1 MENDIIQQIKN
12 TDFLDSSLHL
22 FIDFCNEKEYQ
33 NYLKPNVPL
42 SALERRSEL
51 EVRAQKN
58 GDVRFFPT
66 VEVIQ
71 PSPTADLVVAL
82 ADVLHN
88 VSAFKGCPVEWW
100 NEQGIYRILFRCA
113 SWSRGKNPE
122 SDRVRAASCRALV
135 AAASH
140 KCVRASLAATKDCL
154 VNLLLTFTSAEEGDR
169 DELTARMQTL
179 LLLASLLTERSA
191 SNTVWNELR
200 ETQATP
206 FFRLL
211 TLSLQSDDDELKD
224 AAMYCLTQLNKSALN
239 KKHADK
245 TNDET
250 CKVFLNDL
258 KFGNQQAL
266 SARSGAGDTGT
277 DGDCQPEYVCEE
289 LCKLLIY
296 HFQDM
301 FDKKKSLASQDNL
314 WIRVCSC
321 LSSLLSVSLRSRL
334 YGVHRQFPRVLL
346 AALQS
351 VRDQLSLQGKPV
363 DVIRNANHDPVLNT
377 LYWLLTTINCS
388 MLECK
393 SAKESFADNI
403 TGSLNKLWPWCMMT
417 EQLRN
422 TILHLLITFTND
434 CPKAWACMCAC
445 VGGRSLVGELCALAA
460 RSGAALLRALRILR
474 QCVPHHHCRA
484 IILKSDVLSCMNKAW
499 SRGGRCARGAEGGA
513 CGGWGAWA
521 RLCEALARHADG
533 GGALLA
539 LVAPR
544 GAAARLLP
552 ALAHAA
558 HHHRAAFLQSPE
570 LLEILSAALLTGNIS
585 EVVLAA
591 RAVWALAANNH
602 RAKLVLRSAGM
613 VSAVQSALQ
622 RVRREPHSSQALE
635 LLTYTHTVLHA
646 T

>member
-1 MENDIIQQIKN
+1 MRVSRLFLNQPDTNLEDQVLEKELMHQLKN
-12 TDFLDSSLHL
+12 TEFLDSSLHI
-22 FIDFCNEKEYQ
+22 FIDFCNKKEYQ

-71 PSPTADLVVAL
+71 PPPTADLVVAL
-82 ADVLHN
+82 ADFLHN
-88 VSAFKGCPVEWW
+88 VSTFKGCPVELW

-113 SWSRGKNPE
+113 SWSRGNPE
-122 SDRVRAASCRALV
+122 SDRVRTATCRALV

-154 VNLLLTFTSAEEGDR
+154 VNLLLTFTSTEEGDC
-169 DELTARMQTL
+169 DELTARMQTM
-179 LLLASLLTERSA
+179 LLLASLLSERAA

-200 ETQATP
+200 ERQSTP

-224 AAMYCLTQLNKSALN
+224 AAMHCLTQLTKSALN

-245 TNDET
+245 TSDET

-258 KFGNQQAL
+258 KFDNQQA
-266 SARSGAGDTGT
+266 SARSGAGDTGR
-277 DGDCQPEYVCEE
+277 DDDCQPEYVCEE

-296 HFQDM
+296 HFQDL

-321 LSSLLSVSLRSRL
+321 LSSLLSVSSRSRL
-334 YGVHRQFPRVLL
+334 YGVHRQFPLVLL
-346 AALQS
+346 AALQT

-363 DVIRNANHDPVLNT
+363 DVIRNANHDPALNT
-377 LYWLLTTINCS
+377 LYWLLTIINCS

-403 TGSLNKLWPWCMMT
+403 TGSVNRLWPWCMMT

-422 TILHLLITFTND
+422 TILHLLIAFTND

-445 VGGRSLVGELCALAA
+445 VGGRSLLAELCALAC
-460 RSGAALLRALRILR
+460 RSGASLLPALRILR

-484 IILKSDVLSCMNKAW
+484 ILLKSEVMSCMNKAW
-499 SRGGRCARGAEGGA
+499 SRGGRYVRGAEDGG
-513 CGGWGAWA
+513 GTEWV
-521 RLCEALARHADG
+521 RLCAALARHADG
-533 GGALLA
+533 GGVLLALLA
-539 LVAPR
+539 ATPR
-544 GAAARLLP
+544 RGLSARLLP
-552 ALAHAA
+552 ALANAA

-570 LLEILSAALLTGNIS
+570 LLEILSATLLTGNIS

-591 RAVWALAANNH
+591 RAVWALAANSH
-602 RAKLVLRSAGM
+602 RVFKHLIFLLS
-613 VSAVQSALQ
+613 
-622 RVRREPHSSQALE
+622 
-635 LLTYTHTVLHA
+635 LLTR
-646 T
+646 